1 MDVLCVGHASYDLV
15 FSIKEHIFADQKAFA
30 DDFVSCGGGP
40 ASNAAVTAARLG
52 CRTAYMG
59 YLGLDNYGEK
69 HFQELKQEGI
79 ILDFI
84 FRGHDPTPLSVIL
97 VKPDGKRSIV
107 NYRKSTKQ
115 IQSSDLDLSSLHPKL
130 ILFDGHEPKISL
142 PICQAARSNAAT
154 TILDAGSVHEG
165 TLALMDKVDFLICSQ
180 KFAIDFTG
188 DESLKHALDHLGEIN
203 SSVIITLGEE
213 GIIWKH
219 RCQTGKLASYKVNV
233 VDTTGA
239 GDIFHGAF
247 AACTAKGI
255 GFSESIYFASAAA
268 ALTCTQLG
276 ARSSIPFENEV
287 IKFMQSNNPIY

>member
-15 FSIKEHIFADQKAFA
+15 FSLKQHISADQKAFA

-40 ASNAAVTAARLG
+40 ASNAAVTASRLG

-107 NYRKSTKQ
+107 NFQKRTKQ
-115 IQSSDLDLSSLHPKL
+115 IQSSDLNLSSLNPKV

-142 PICQAARSNAAT
+142 PICQAARSRASI

-188 DESLKHALDHLGEIN
+188 DESLKHALDRLGKIN
-203 SSVIITLGEE
+203 SSVIITLEKRG
-213 GIIWKH
+213 
-219 RCQTGKLASYKVNV
+219 
-233 VDTTGA
+233 
-239 GDIFHGAF
+239 
-247 AACTAKGI
+247 
-255 GFSESIYFASAAA
+255 
-268 ALTCTQLG
+268 
-276 ARSSIPFENEV
+276 
-287 IKFMQSNNPIY
+287 